1 MTELADTLMPLITA
15 TPQADATVCRE
26 ADAPCSA
33 AEARQCVIGRIPWT
47 EGLECTPRAQLPG
60 YDSGVMALLMGVFV
74 IIALNFRHYS
84 TFLSTFTQNLFSVR
98 QRANAFDEKSI
109 VSEARILASLILL
122 TCVCEGVIGFSA
134 VTLTTGLTPPP
145 FKAIGAISLLALA
158 YYLWQMAA
166 YSIVGYSF
174 TSAPRR
180 KLWLKGFNASQSL
193 LGITLSVPALAI
205 LFNPQ
210 LGPWLIALA
219 ALLYFLARV
228 IFIIKG
234 FRIFYNKSFALLY
247 FILYLCSLEIIPLI
261 IISNAATFLLFNLQ
275 GTP

>member
-1 MTELADTLMPLITA
+1 MTEPADTLMPLITA

-26 ADAPCSA
+26 ADAPWSA

-84 TFLSTFTQNLFSVR
+84 TFPSTFTQNLFSVR
-98 QRANAFDEKSI
+98 QRANAFDEKST

-122 TCVCEGVIGFSA
+122 TCVCEGVVGFSA

-158 YYLWQMAA
+158 YYLWQIAA
-166 YSIVGYSF
+166 YSVVGYSF

>member
-1 MTELADTLMPLITA
+1 MTEPADTLMPLITA

-98 QRANAFDEKSI
+98 QRANAFDEKST

-158 YYLWQMAA
+158 YYLWQIAA

-219 ALLYFLARV
+219 AMLYFLARV

>member
-1 MTELADTLMPLITA
+1 MTEPADTLMPLITA

-98 QRANAFDEKSI
+98 QRANAFDEKST

-158 YYLWQMAA
+158 YYLWQIAA

>member
-98 QRANAFDEKSI
+98 QRANAFDEKST

-158 YYLWQMAA
+158 YYLWQIAA

-180 KLWLKGFNASQSL
+180 KLWLKGFNASQFL

>member
-158 YYLWQMAA
+158 YYLWQIAA

-180 KLWLKGFNASQSL
+180 KLWLKGFNASQFL

>member
-1 MTELADTLMPLITA
+1 MTEPADTLMPLITA

-26 ADAPCSA
+26 ADAPWSA

-98 QRANAFDEKSI
+98 QRANAFDEKST

-158 YYLWQMAA
+158 YYLWQIAA
-166 YSIVGYSF
+166 YSVVGYSF

-247 FILYLCSLEIIPLI
+247 FILYLCSLEIIPILVCGRGI
-261 IISNAATFLLFNLQ
+261 FFLCKFM
-275 GTP
+275 

>member
-158 YYLWQMAA
+158 YYLWQIAA